1 MKPPAASHAPP
12 ADGELADVPDSPYA
26 VASEGLRALL
36 VALSPLALA
45 AWVAL
50 GVAVYRLLT

>member
-1 MKPPAASHAPP
+1 MEPPAASHVPP
-12 ADGELADVPDSPYA
+12 ADGELADVPESSPA

-45 AWVAL
+45 AWIAL
-50 GVAVYRLLT
+50 GVALYRLVT

>member
-1 MKPPAASHAPP
+1 MEPLAASHEPP
-12 ADGELADVPDSPYA
+12 TDRELADAPDSPCA

-50 GVAVYRLLT
+50 GVAVYRLVT